1 MPEKQAC
8 QQRGNAEIVV
18 AAAIIYID
26 KDNRWL
32 SCQRITCYS
41 RHGITC
47 SVWPAII
54 SMLILNGTRY
64 RTFNVYFKMH
74 VCYIDLSTNYILA
87 LRDVS
92 LNTYTLIYRDCLL
105 IRKQLLKHV
114 KKITCITRVDR
125 CTTLCQHTAV
135 PTRGG
140 NEVIPAIHE
149 RILQGRQDYGGSNS
163 S

>member
-1 MPEKQAC
+1 MPTTRKRRDRSCSRNYIYRQR
-8 QQRGNAEIVV
+8 QQVAELPAHNLLFQTRDHLQRLASHYINA
-18 AAAIIYID
+18 
-26 KDNRWL
+26 NTQW
-32 SCQRITCYS
+32 
-41 RHGITC
+41 
-47 SVWPAII
+47 
-54 SMLILNGTRY
+54 N
-64 RTFNVYFKMH
+64 TFNVYFKMH